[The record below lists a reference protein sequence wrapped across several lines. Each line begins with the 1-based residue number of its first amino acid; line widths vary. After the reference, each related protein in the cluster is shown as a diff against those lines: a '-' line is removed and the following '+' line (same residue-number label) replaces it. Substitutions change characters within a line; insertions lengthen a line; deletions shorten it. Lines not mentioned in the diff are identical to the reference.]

1 MTAGRSCCTTVN
13 DSKLEFPRVS
23 PGKRDF
29 LNHAAKTYYGYLKDS
44 AKAATYLKNRGITG
58 EAARDFKLGY
68 VKEPL
73 ENHDEMV
80 GMLCIPFITPTGV
93 SALRFRRIEG
103 SGHKYH
109 QELGTYTPL
118 FNVRDLHRPETHIA
132 FCEGELD
139 GLVMSALVGVP
150 SVAVAGLG
158 QWVKN
163 GKFYKRI
170 LQDYDRVFVCMD
182 TDDKGE
188 GQKTAGQ
195 ILRTL
200 PNGVNIKLPFDVND
214 TFLQYGREFIL
225 KELGLWEEY
234 EQDESSGTQP
244 SVLLAA

>member
-1 MTAGRSCCTTVN
+1 MTDG
-13 DSKLEFPRVS
+13 KLDFPRVS
-23 PGKRDF
+23 PGKREF
-29 LNHAAKTYYGYLKDS
+29 LNHAAQTYYGYLTDS
-44 AKAATYLKNRGITG
+44 LKAVEYLKSRGITG

-103 SGHKYH
+103 SGNKYH
-109 QELGTYTPL
+109 QESGTYTPL
-118 FNVRDLHRPETHIA
+118 FNVRDLHRPETYIA

-150 SVAVAGLG
+150 AIALPGLG
-158 QWVKN
+158 QWAKN
-163 GKFYKRI
+163 GKFYKRV
-170 LQDYDRVFVCMD
+170 LQDYERVFVVMD

-195 ILRTL
+195 IMRAL

-225 KELGLWEEY
+225 KELGLWEE
-234 EQDESSGTQP
+234 SSETP
-244 SVLLAA
+244 SSVLSAAA

>member
-1 MTAGRSCCTTVN
+1 MN
-13 DSKLEFPRVS
+13 DGKLEFPRIG
-23 PGKRDF
+23 PAKRDF
-29 LNHAAKTYYGYLKDS
+29 MNHAAQTYYNYLTDSTAAVSYLKS
-44 AKAATYLKNRGITG
+44 RGITG

-73 ENHDEMV
+73 QNHDEMV

-93 SALRFRRIEG
+93 SQLRFRRIEG
-103 SGHKYH
+103 PGHKYH

-118 FNVRDLHRPETHIA
+118 FNVRDLHRPEPYIA

-150 SVAVAGLG
+150 AIALPGLG

-170 LQDYDRVFVCMD
+170 LQDYETVFVVMD

-188 GQKTAGQ
+188 GQKTAGS
-195 ILRTL
+195 ILRAL
-200 PNGVNIKLPFDVND
+200 PNTVNIQLPFDVND
-214 TFLQYGREFIL
+214 TYLQFGKEFIL
-225 KELGLWEEY
+225 KELGLWEE
-234 EQDESSGTQP
+234 SSETP
-244 SVLLAA
+244 SSVLTVAA

>member
-1 MTAGRSCCTTVN
+1 M
-13 DSKLEFPRVS
+13 S
-23 PGKRDF
+23 PGKREF
-29 LNHAAKTYYGYLKDS
+29 LNHAAQTYYSYLPGSPAIEYLK
-44 AKAATYLKNRGITG
+44 KRGITG

-118 FNVRDLHRPETHIA
+118 FNVRDLHRQETYIA

-150 SVAVAGLG
+150 AIAVPGLG
-158 QWVKN
+158 QWAKN
-163 GKFYKRI
+163 GKFYRRV
-170 LQDYDRVFVCMD
+170 LQDYERVFVCMD

-188 GQKTAGQ
+188 GQKTAGS
-195 ILRTL
+195 IMRAL

-214 TFLQYGREFIL
+214 TYLQYGREFIL
-225 KELGLWEEY
+225 KELGLW
-234 EQDESSGTQP
+234 DESSETQL
-244 SVLLAA
+244 SVSLAA